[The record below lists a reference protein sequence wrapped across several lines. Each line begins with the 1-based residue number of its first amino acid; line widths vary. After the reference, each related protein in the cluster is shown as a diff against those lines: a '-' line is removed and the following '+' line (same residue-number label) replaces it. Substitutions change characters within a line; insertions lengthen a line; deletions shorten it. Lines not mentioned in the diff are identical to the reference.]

1 MKQIINLSCHVSE
14 RMAQRGIKSADIDTI
29 YLFSDREK
37 DLGNGKLSL
46 SISRG
51 KLKILSRRGD
61 ICSQQADRLRNKV
74 IIWGEGNEFGPAQVV
89 TAFRAHGK
97 TARKF
102 L

>member
-1 MKQIINLSCHVSE
+1 MKQFINFSRHLSE
-14 RMAQRGIKSADIDTI
+14 IMAQRGIKSEDIDAI

-37 DLGNGKLSL
+37 DLVKGKLSL
-46 SISRG
+46 SICKR

-74 IIWGEGNEFGPAQVV
+74 IIWGEENEFGPAQVV

>member
-1 MKQIINLSCHVSE
+1 MKQIINFSCHGSE
-14 RMAQRGIKSADIDTI
+14 IIAQRGIKSVDIDAI

-37 DLGNGKLSL
+37 DLKNGKLSL
-46 SISRG
+46 SISKK
-51 KLKILSRRGD
+51 KLKILSRRDD

-74 IIWGEGNEFGPAQVV
+74 IIWGEENEFGPAQVV

>member
-1 MKQIINLSCHVSE
+1 MKKQLINLSRHGLE
-14 RMAQRGIKSADIDTI
+14 RMVQRGIKLGRDTI

-46 SISRG
+46 SISKR
-51 KLKILSRRGD
+51 KLKILARRGD

-74 IIWGEGNEFGPAQVV
+74 IIWGEENEFGPAQVV
-89 TAFRAHGK
+89 TAFRAGK